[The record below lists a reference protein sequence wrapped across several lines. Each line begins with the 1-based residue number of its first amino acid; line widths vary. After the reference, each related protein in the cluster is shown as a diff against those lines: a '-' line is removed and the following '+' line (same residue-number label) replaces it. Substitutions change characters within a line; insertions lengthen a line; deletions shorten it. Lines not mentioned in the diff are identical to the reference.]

1 MKFGIYSNPLYLVA
15 WWRMIFDIMR
25 FVSENERTGLPRLIN
40 QARSWAQLFCNDLVL
55 AYLNSGHRPQP
66 VMNNLETPL
75 LRVSRPVSACS
86 KCRSAK
92 IKCDGQLP
100 ACSACT
106 KAGRSAECSSANDQF
121 AKGKERSY
129 VSSLE
134 SRVDK
139 LEKQISQARARRGSV
154 RMVDAPPDCSVPTPI
169 ARFPTTNPKK
179 ERKEASVVDELVSDF
194 GFLYVVKTLQMGFYF
209 LISKSSD
216 R

>member
-1 MKFGIYSNPLYLVA
+1 M
-15 WWRMIFDIMR
+15 
-25 FVSENERTGLPRLIN
+25 
-40 QARSWAQLFCNDLVL
+40 
-55 AYLNSGHRPQP
+55 NS
-66 VMNNLETPL
+66 LETPL

-92 IKCDGQLP
+92 VKCDGQLP

-106 KAGRSAECSSANDQF
+106 RAGRSAECSSANDQF

-139 LEKQISQARARRGSV
+139 LEKQILQARARRGSV
-154 RMVDAPPDCSVPTPI
+154 RMADAPTDCSVLTPL
-169 ARFPTTNPKK
+169 ARFPTTTSPKK

-194 GFLYVVKTLQMGFYF
+194 GFLYVVKTLQMRCYF
-209 LISKSSD
+209 LISKISD

>member
-1 MKFGIYSNPLYLVA
+1 M
-15 WWRMIFDIMR
+15 
-25 FVSENERTGLPRLIN
+25 
-40 QARSWAQLFCNDLVL
+40 
-55 AYLNSGHRPQP
+55 NS
-66 VMNNLETPL
+66 LETPL

-100 ACSACT
+100 ACTACT

-139 LEKQISQARARRGSV
+139 LEKQISQARARRASV
-154 RMVDAPPDCSVPTPI
+154 RMADAPPHCSLLIPT
-169 ARFPTTNPKK
+169 ARFPTSNPKK
-179 ERKEASVVDELVSDF
+179 DRKEAYVVDELVSDF
-194 GFLYVVKTLQMGFYF
+194 GFLYVVNMFQVGCLF
-209 LISKSSD
+209 
-216 R
+216 

>member
-1 MKFGIYSNPLYLVA
+1 
-15 WWRMIFDIMR
+15 
-25 FVSENERTGLPRLIN
+25 
-40 QARSWAQLFCNDLVL
+40 
-55 AYLNSGHRPQP
+55 
-66 VMNNLETPL
+66 MNNFETPL

-100 ACSACT
+100 ACTACT

-134 SRVDK
+134 SRVDN

-154 RMVDAPPDCSVPTPI
+154 RMADAPPHCSFLTPA
-169 ARFPTTNPKK
+169 ARFPTSNSKK

-194 GFLYVVKTLQMGFYF
+194 GFLYVVKIPQMRCYF
-209 LISKSSD
+209 
-216 R
+216 

>member
-1 MKFGIYSNPLYLVA
+1 MGAFQRLNFEKPLDRLSVF
-15 WWRMIFDIMR
+15 R
-25 FVSENERTGLPRLIN
+25 SLPSHGRGHQPCLIAATTLL
-40 QARSWAQLFCNDLVL
+40 QLVL
-55 AYLNSGHRPQP
+55 ALLNSGHRPQTLG
-66 VMNNLETPL
+66 MNSLETPL

-100 ACSACT
+100 ACTACT
-106 KAGRSAECSSANDQF
+106 RAGRGAECSSANDQF

-134 SRVDK
+134 SRVEK

-154 RMVDAPPDCSVPTPI
+154 RMVDAPPDCSFLMPT
-169 ARFPTTNPKK
+169 ARFSTPNPKK

-194 GFLYVVKTLQMGFYF
+194 GFLYVLEILQMGCYF
-209 LISKSSD
+209 LILKTSD
-216 R
+216 Q

>member
-1 MKFGIYSNPLYLVA
+1 M
-15 WWRMIFDIMR
+15 
-25 FVSENERTGLPRLIN
+25 
-40 QARSWAQLFCNDLVL
+40 
-55 AYLNSGHRPQP
+55 NS
-66 VMNNLETPL
+66 LETPL

-100 ACSACT
+100 ACTACT

-139 LEKQISQARARRGSV
+139 LEKQILQARARRGSV
-154 RMVDAPPDCSVPTPI
+154 RMADAPHCSFLTPT
-169 ARFPTTNPKK
+169 ARIPTTSPKK

-194 GFLYVVKTLQMGFYF
+194 GFLYVYKILQMGCQF
-209 LISKSSD
+209 
-216 R
+216 

>member
-1 MKFGIYSNPLYLVA
+1 M
-15 WWRMIFDIMR
+15 
-25 FVSENERTGLPRLIN
+25 
-40 QARSWAQLFCNDLVL
+40 
-55 AYLNSGHRPQP
+55 NS
-66 VMNNLETPL
+66 LETPL

-92 IKCDGQLP
+92 VKCDGQLP

-106 KAGRSAECSSANDQF
+106 RAGRSAECSSANDQF

-139 LEKQISQARARRGSV
+139 LEKQISQAGARRGSV
-154 RMVDAPPDCSVPTPI
+154 RMADAPTDCSVLTPL
-169 ARFPTTNPKK
+169 ARFPTTSPKK

-194 GFLYVVKTLQMGFYF
+194 GFLYVIKTFQMRCYF
-209 LISKSSD
+209 LISKISD